1 MGAMAAHPHAV
12 AAMAVEVATA
22 AAVAA
27 GEPALQIHR
36 RGCTVAGVQ
45 VQCHVWLSARQLSEA

>member
-1 MGAMAAHPHAV
+1 MTVGAMAAHPHAV

-27 GEPALQIHR
+27 GEPALQLHR
-36 RGCTVAGVQ
+36 RGADAV
-45 VQCHVWLSARQLSEA
+45 LSSAVCLQLSEA